1 MDFMGQQAFTPKFLT
16 DLLSPFHVVSSA
28 ECLLQSFMI
37 RSSSRNELSVLA
49 IMVFDI
55 CGYMSAIREPLCDD
69 QEKNI
74 SISCL
79 LLAFTVMIVPCGR
92 LWLCF

>member
-1 MDFMGQQAFTPKFLT
+1 
-16 DLLSPFHVVSSA
+16 
-28 ECLLQSFMI
+28 
-37 RSSSRNELSVLA
+37 
-49 IMVFDI
+49 MVFDI

-92 LWLCF
+92 LWLCFWTLFFRSASSTTRHQASSTSTTSHGPDCHQFKLSDILML